1 MGYRKYFNPILNIA
15 IIIACLGLVAAL
27 MHRYNL
33 ASRGSNR
40 TISLDGVDFSQSKKT
55 LLLFF
60 QHDCEVCQASL
71 PFYRSLLQE
80 SPVRTSAQFVFITP
94 EAPNLAA
101 RFLQENGISSVTVLQ
116 GRHGILGV
124 KSTPTLILA
133 DSGAAVR
140 GYWVGQL
147 TPEREAEIRKALGH

>member
-1 MGYRKYFNPILNIA
+1 MYKKYFNRILNVA
-15 IIIACLGLVAAL
+15 IIIACLGLVVAL
-27 MHRYNL
+27 IHRYNL

-40 TISLDGVDFSQSKKT
+40 TISLDGVDFSRSQKT

-60 QHDCEVCQASL
+60 QRDCEVCQASL
-71 PFYRSLLQE
+71 PFYRSLVQE
-80 SPVRTSAQFVFITP
+80 SAVRTSVQFVFITP
-94 EAPNLAA
+94 EAPNVAE
-101 RFLQENGISSVTVLQ
+101 RFLEEQGISSVTVLQ

-133 DSGAAVR
+133 DSYAAVR

-147 TPEREAEIRKALGH
+147 TPEREAEIRKGLSH